1 MLDKKPIDNFLP
13 MRFKAGGAVKQFSK
27 PCIKCGNVLQASQ
40 MQGTVRLIDD
50 HIALAAEALCPK
62 CSTRF
67 GVACVIDN
75 EKRVRRVALPAFLFG
90 WYLRL
95 LPLQPGEMNASVNDT
110 LSGKPTDPAASLGEQ
125 AVIAAPPPPPAVDY
139 PRSHTSL
146 GQYLGK
152 PIPSY
157 IIVAGREIPFDRIAL
172 DGRYDAG
179 EYLLDGCLIYKPR

>member
-62 CSTRF
+62 CRTRF

-95 LPLQPGEMNASVNDT
+95 LPLQPGEMNASVSDT
-110 LSGKPTDPAASLGEQ
+110 IGGGKVAEPAASANEQ
-125 AVIAAPPPPPAVDY
+125 PIIAAPPPPAVDY
-139 PRSHTSL
+139 PRSPASL

-152 PIPSY
+152 PIPAY

-172 DGRYDAG
+172 DGRYESG
-179 EYLLDGCLIYKPR
+179 EYLLDGCLIYRAR

>member
-13 MRFKAGGAVKQFSK
+13 MRFKAGGTVKQFSK

-95 LPLQPGEMNASVNDT
+95 LPLQPGEMNASVSDT
-110 LSGKPTDPAASLGEQ
+110 LSGGRPTEPAPQ
-125 AVIAAPPPPPAVDY
+125 PIIAAPPPAVDY
-139 PRSHTSL
+139 PRAHTSL
-146 GQYLGK
+146 GQYQGK

-179 EYLLDGCLIYKPR
+179 EYLLDSCLIYKTR